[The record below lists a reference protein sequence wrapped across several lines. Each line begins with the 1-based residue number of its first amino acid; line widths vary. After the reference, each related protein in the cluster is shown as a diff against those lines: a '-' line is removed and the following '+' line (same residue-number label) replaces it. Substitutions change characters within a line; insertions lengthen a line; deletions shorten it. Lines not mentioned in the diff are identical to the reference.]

1 MLKLDSTK
9 IFKKKIIE
17 RRSVQL
23 KNEFDLKRYMEALI
37 EIISIL
43 IRKRSRN
50 FMKVSVKKNA
60 IHQISK
66 CL

>member
-1 MLKLDSTK
+1 
-9 IFKKKIIE
+9 
-17 RRSVQL
+17 VQI
-23 KNEFDLKRYMEALI
+23 KDEFDLKIYMEALI
-37 EIISIL
+37 EMISIL